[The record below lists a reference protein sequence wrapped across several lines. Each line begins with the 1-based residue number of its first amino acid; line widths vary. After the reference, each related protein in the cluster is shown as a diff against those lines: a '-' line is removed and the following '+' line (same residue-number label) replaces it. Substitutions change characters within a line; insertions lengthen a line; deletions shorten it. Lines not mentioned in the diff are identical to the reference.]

1 MQANQKRMSV
11 FTLTNAVHSFL
22 DNILNLEFEF
32 SFFVVLRSYSKA
44 SFLPTSMLEAL
55 KISPYT
61 RKV

>member
-1 MQANQKRMSV
+1 MSA

-44 SFLPTSMLEAL
+44 SFLPTSMLESL